1 MTVGAAKRE
10 IETPALL
17 IDLDAME
24 DNIEKM
30 AKYFGG
36 VKSSLRAHTKTH
48 KSPTIAQ
55 RQINAGSRGICC
67 QKLGEA
73 EVMANHGIRD
83 ILITS
88 EVVDPEK
95 IQRLVRLA
103 RSHDVKVVVDN
114 LKVAKATSEAA
125 RREGVRQGVIVEID
139 VRRKRCGVMPGE
151 PTVAFVK
158 KIMEFEGLDFRGL
171 MGYEGPFF
179 DIPDFEKRKAA
190 AHEVLHSLKETV
202 DMVESEGIVVQDVS
216 AGSTS
221 THSVAG
227 EYPKVTEI
235 QAGSYVFM
243 DSTYK
248 KLGGLDFDCAL
259 TLLATVISRPIPER
273 VVVNTGWKA
282 ITQEFGMPSVKDN
295 EDAKVYHMSEEHGI
309 IRVDPTSKIDVGDK
323 LELIP
328 SHCCTTVNLHDQYYG
343 VRKGKVEVIWPI
355 LARGKFQ

>member
-1 MTVGAAKRE
+1 MVVGAAKLG

-17 IDLDAME
+17 IDLDTME

-30 AKYFGG
+30 ARYFSG

-55 RQINAGSRGICC
+55 KQISAGSRGICC

-73 EVMANHGIRD
+73 EVMTNHGVRD

-151 PTVAFVK
+151 PTVNFVK
-158 KIMEFEGLDFRGL
+158 KVMEFEGLDFRGL

-179 DIPDFEKRKAA
+179 DIPDFEKRKTA

-221 THSVAG
+221 THGVAG

-248 KLGGLDFDCAL
+248 KLGGLDFECAL
-259 TLLATVISRPIPER
+259 TVLATVISRPIPER

-295 EDAKVYHMSEEHGI
+295 EDAKVYHMSEEHGM

-343 VRKGKVEVIWPI
+343 VRKDKVEVIWPV

>member
-17 IDLDAME
+17 IDLETME
-24 DNIEKM
+24 KNIEKM
-30 AKYFGG
+30 ARYFGG
-36 VKSSLRAHTKTH
+36 VKSSLRAHAKTH
-48 KSPTIAQ
+48 KSPIIAQ
-55 RQINAGSRGICC
+55 KQISAGARGICC

-83 ILITS
+83 ILITN

-103 RSHDVKVVVDN
+103 RSHDVTVLVDN

-125 RREGVRQGVIVEID
+125 RREGVRQRVIVEID
-139 VRRKRCGVMPGE
+139 VRKMRCGVMPGE
-151 PTVAFVK
+151 PTLDFVRK
-158 KIMEFEGLDFRGL
+158 VVGFEGLDFRGL

-179 DIPDFEKRKAA
+179 DVPDFEQRRAA
-190 AHEVLHSLKETV
+190 ARELLRSLRETV
-202 DMVESEGIVVQDVS
+202 DMVESEGIVVHDVT

-221 THSVAG
+221 TYRIAG
-227 EYPKVTEI
+227 EYPKVTEV

-243 DSTYK
+243 DSTYS
-248 KLGGLDFDCAL
+248 KLGGLDFGCAL
-259 TLLATVISRPIPER
+259 TVLATVISRPVPER

-282 ITQEFGMPSVKDN
+282 ITQEFGMPLVKDY
-295 EDAKVYHMSEEHGI
+295 EDARMYKFSEEHGMI
-309 IRVDPTSKIDVGDK
+309 MVDPASKIDVGDK

-343 VRKGKVEVIWPI
+343 MRNGKVEVVWPV

>member
-1 MTVGAAKRE
+1 MTVGATKRE
-10 IETPALL
+10 IETPALV
-17 IDLDAME
+17 IDLEIME
-24 DNIEKM
+24 ENIEKM
-30 AKYFGG
+30 ASYFNG
-36 VKSSLRAHTKTH
+36 VKSSLRAHSKTH

-55 RQINAGSRGICC
+55 KQIGAGARGICC

-83 ILITS
+83 ILITT

-125 RREGVRQGVIVEID
+125 KREGVRQGVIVEID
-139 VRRKRCGVMPGE
+139 VRKKRCGVMPGT
-151 PTVAFVK
+151 PTVDFVK
-158 KIMEFEGLDFRGL
+158 KVVEFEGVDFRGL

-179 DIPDFEKRKAA
+179 DLLDFEKRKAA
-190 AHEVLHSLKETV
+190 AHELLHSLKETV
-202 DMVESEGIVVQDVS
+202 DMVEAEGIAVQDVS

-221 THSVAG
+221 TYSIAG
-227 EYPKVTEI
+227 DYPRVTEI

-243 DSTYK
+243 DSTYSR
-248 KLGGLDFDCAL
+248 LGGLDFDCAL
-259 TLLATVISRPIPER
+259 TVLATVISRPVPER
-273 VVVNTGWKA
+273 VVVNTGLKA
-282 ITQEFGMPSVKDN
+282 ITQEFGMPAVKDH
-295 EDAKVYHMSEEHGI
+295 EDAKMYHMSEEHGM
-309 IRVDPTSKIDVGDK
+309 IRVDPASKIDVGDK

-328 SHCCTTVNLHDQYYG
+328 SHCCTTVNLHDQYYV

-355 LARGKFQ
+355 PARGRFQ

>member
-30 AKYFGG
+30 AKYFSG

-55 RQINAGSRGICC
+55 KQINAGSRGICC

-73 EVMANHGIRD
+73 EVMADHGIRD

-221 THSVAG
+221 THGVAG

-248 KLGGLDFDCAL
+248 KLRGLDFECAL
-259 TLLATVISRPIPER
+259 TVLATVISRPIPER

-343 VRKGKVEVIWPI
+343 VRKDKVEVIWPV

>member
-17 IDLDAME
+17 IDLDTME
-24 DNIEKM
+24 GNIEKM
-30 AKYFGG
+30 AKYFSG

-55 RQINAGSRGICC
+55 KQINAGSRGICC

-103 RSHDVKVVVDN
+103 GSHDVKVVMDN

-139 VRRKRCGVMPGE
+139 LRRKRCGVMPGE
-151 PTVAFVK
+151 PTLAFVK
-158 KIMEFEGLDFRGL
+158 KVMEFEGLDFRGL

-179 DIPDFEKRKAA
+179 DIPDFEKRKTAA
-190 AHEVLHSLKETV
+190 TEALHSLKETV
-202 DMVESEGIVVQDVS
+202 DMVESEGILVQDVS

-248 KLGGLDFDCAL
+248 KLGGLDFECAL
-259 TLLATVISRPIPER
+259 TVLATVISRPIPER

-282 ITQEFGMPSVKDN
+282 ITQEFGMPVVKNHD
-295 EDAKVYHMSEEHGI
+295 DAKMYHMSEEHGMI
-309 IRVDPTSKIDVGDK
+309 SVDPASRIDVGDK

-343 VRKGKVEVIWPI
+343 VRKDKVEVVWPV

>member
-17 IDLDAME
+17 IDLDIME

-30 AKYFGG
+30 ARYFSG

-48 KSPTIAQ
+48 KSPTLAQ
-55 RQINAGSRGICC
+55 KQISAGSRGICC

-73 EVMANHGIRD
+73 EVMTNHGVRD

-125 RREGVRQGVIVEID
+125 RRQGVRQGVIVEID

-190 AHEVLHSLKETV
+190 AREVLHSLKETV

-221 THSVAG
+221 THGVAG

-259 TLLATVISRPIPER
+259 TVLATVISRPIPER

-295 EDAKVYHMSEEHGI
+295 EDAKVYHMSEEHGM

-343 VRKGKVEVIWPI
+343 VRKGKVEVIWPV

>member
-17 IDLDAME
+17 IDLDIME

-30 AKYFGG
+30 AKYFNG

-55 RQINAGSRGICC
+55 KQISAGARGICC

-73 EVMANHGIRD
+73 EVMANHDIRD

-103 RSHDVKVVVDN
+103 RSHDVTVVVDN

-125 RREGVRQGVIVEID
+125 RREGVRQRVIVEID
-139 VRRKRCGVMPGE
+139 VRKKRCGVMPGE
-151 PTVAFVK
+151 PTLDFVK
-158 KIMEFEGLDFRGL
+158 KVVGFEGLDFRGL

-179 DIPDFEKRKAA
+179 DIPDFEQRKGAA
-190 AHEVLHSLKETV
+190 RELLRSLKETV
-202 DMVESEGIVVQDVS
+202 DMVESEGIVVHDVS

-221 THSVAG
+221 TYSIAG
-227 EYPKVTEI
+227 EYPKITEI

-243 DSTYK
+243 DSTYN
-248 KLGGLDFDCAL
+248 KLGGLDFGCAL
-259 TLLATVISRPIPER
+259 TVLATVMSRPVPER
-273 VVVNTGWKA
+273 VVVNAGLKA
-282 ITQEFGMPSVKDN
+282 ITQEFGLPVVKDY
-295 EDAKVYHMSEEHGI
+295 EDAKMNHMSEEHGM
-309 IRVDPTSKIDVGDK
+309 IRVDPASKIDVGDK

-343 VRKGKVEVIWPI
+343 VRKGRVEVIWPI
-355 LARGKFQ
+355 PARGKFQ

>member
-17 IDLDAME
+17 IDLDTME

-30 AKYFGG
+30 ARYFSG

-48 KSPTIAQ
+48 KSPTIAKK
-55 RQINAGSRGICC
+55 QINAGSRGICC

-125 RREGVRQGVIVEID
+125 RRHGVRQGVIVEID
-139 VRRKRCGVMPGE
+139 VRRKRCGIMPGE
-151 PTVAFVK
+151 PTVNFVK
-158 KIMEFEGLDFRGL
+158 KIVELEGLDFRGL

-179 DIPDFEKRKAA
+179 DIPDFEQRKAA
-190 AHEVLHSLKETV
+190 AHELLRSLKETV
-202 DMVESEGIVVQDVS
+202 DMVESEGTVVHDVS

-221 THSVAG
+221 TYRIAG
-227 EYPKVTEI
+227 EYAKVTEI
-235 QAGSYVFM
+235 EAGSYVFM
-243 DSTYK
+243 DSTYN
-248 KLGGLDFDCAL
+248 KLEGLDFGCAL
-259 TLLATVISRPIPER
+259 TVLATIISRPVPER
-273 VVVNTGWKA
+273 VIVNTGLKA
-282 ITQEFGMPSVKDN
+282 ITQEFGMPVVKDC
-295 EDAKVYHMSEEHGI
+295 EDAKVYHMSEEHGM
-309 IRVDPTSKIDVGDK
+309 IRVDPASNIDVGDK

-328 SHCCTTVNLHDQYYG
+328 SHCCTTVNLHDHYYG
-343 VRKGKVEVIWPI
+343 VRKGKVEVFWPI

>member
-1 MTVGAAKRE
+1 MTVGATKRE

-17 IDLDAME
+17 IDLDTME

-30 AKYFGG
+30 AKYFSGA
-36 VKSSLRAHTKTH
+36 KSSLRAHTKTH

-55 RQINAGSRGICC
+55 KQIDAGARGICC

-103 RSHDVKVVVDN
+103 RTHEVKVVMDN

-125 RREGVRQGVIVEID
+125 KREGVRQGVIVEID
-139 VRRKRCGVMPGE
+139 VRKKRCGVMPGT
-151 PTVAFVK
+151 PTVDFVK
-158 KIMEFEGLDFRGL
+158 KVIEFEGLDFRGL

-179 DIPDFEKRKAA
+179 DIPDFQKRKAA
-190 AHEVLHSLKETV
+190 AHELLHSLKETV
-202 DMVESEGIVVQDVS
+202 DLVEAEGIAVQDVS

-221 THSVAG
+221 TYSIAG
-227 EYPKVTEI
+227 EYPRVTEI

-243 DSTYK
+243 DSTYS

-259 TLLATVISRPIPER
+259 TVLATVISRPVPER
-273 VVVNTGWKA
+273 VVVNTGSKA
-282 ITQEFGMPSVKDN
+282 ITQEFGMPLVKDY
-295 EDAKVYHMSEEHGI
+295 EDAKMYQMSEEHGM
-309 IRVDPTSKIDVGDK
+309 IRVDPASKIDVGDK

-328 SHCCTTVNLHDQYYG
+328 SHCCTTVNLHDQYYA
-343 VRKGKVEVIWPI
+343 VRKGKVEVVWPI